1 MFFTLDDFDVRD
13 KTVLVRVDI
22 NSPLDPKTL
31 EILDVTRIEAC
42 APTIKEL
49 SDRGAKVV
57 VLAHQGR
64 PGEWDF
70 VPLDKHAK
78 AMGNILGKSVRYVDD
93 IFGQSAKEAI
103 KVMKP
108 RDIIILGNV
117 RGYKE
122 ETAKK
127 SAEELSKCDMVR
139 ELSSLADYFVNDAFA
154 AAHRA
159 QASLVGFPYVLPSM
173 AGRLMERELKTLSK
187 VFEKP
192 ERPTLFFFGGA
203 KFDDAITMIEKL
215 KEMGIADHIAMVGLA
230 GEAFVAAK
238 GINFGKT
245 MGLLKGDFESA
256 KKLID
261 ESILLPVDFAYAKEG
276 KRVEVSIEALP
287 VDEIVYDIGQKSI
300 ELFNSHIKEAKT
312 IVVSGPAGKFEDD
325 LFIKGTK
332 ELFEAIAKSKAF
344 SLAGGGHTIAAL
356 KKLGL
361 EFSYVSTGGG
371 ALEAFMLGE
380 ELPAVKALE
389 ASYKRFKK

>member
-1 MFFTLDDFDVRD
+1 
-13 KTVLVRVDI
+13 
-22 NSPLDPKTL
+22 
-31 EILDVTRIEAC
+31 
-42 APTIKEL
+42 
-49 SDRGAKVV
+49 
-57 VLAHQGR
+57 
-64 PGEWDF
+64 
-70 VPLDKHAK
+70 
-78 AMGNILGKSVRYVDD
+78 
-93 IFGQSAKEAI
+93 
-103 KVMKP
+103 
-108 RDIIILGNV
+108 
-117 RGYKE
+117 
-122 ETAKK
+122 
-127 SAEELSKCDMVR
+127 
-139 ELSSLADYFVNDAFA
+139 
-154 AAHRA
+154 
-159 QASLVGFPYVLPSM
+159 M

-361 EFSYVSTGGG
+361 ELSYVSTGGG
-371 ALEAFMLGE
+371 ALEAFMIGE